1 MLIAVFGAAR
11 PIQAQNANSPYPGM
25 APIEQYRMDRDAGIV
40 LARTAAPPSISRD
53 ASARKLCC
61 YPNAERATRFDLP
74 PSRRLIIVSYRH
86 QRAGRR
92 ASMSKLAPRTRPCPL
107 S

>member
-1 MLIAVFGAAR
+1 MLIAVLGAAR

-25 APIEQYRMDRDAGIV
+25 APIEQYRMDRDAEIA

-61 YPNAERATRFDLP
+61 YPNAGARDAF
-74 PSRRLIIVSYRH
+74 RLAAV
-86 QRAGRR
+86 A
-92 ASMSKLAPRTRPCPL
+92 
-107 S
+107 